1 MKRLLCI
8 ILFLALAGVACGEAA
23 QAPTQ
28 IGTTPTTQAATAP
41 AEQATAQPTQ
51 APTPT
56 GGPYKVGDTVGT
68 ADGFAI
74 TVNKVSTSQG
84 ADYETPPQGDQYL
97 VLDVSVKNI
106 SGQVQQVNPLDFTLI
121 DSTGQH
127 MTWTIVSG
135 LPGVTSYDMTALQP
149 GATDR
154 GSLVYEVPLG
164 KASYQLSFAINQ
176 FSGTQTLWNIHS

>member
-1 MKRLLCI
+1 MYMKKRLLCI
-8 ILFLALAGVACGEAA
+8 LFLALFVAACGEATQA
-23 QAPTQ
+23 PAPTTATTPTAQATTAPTQAPTD
-28 IGTTPTTQAATAP
+28 T
-41 AEQATAQPTQ
+41 
-51 APTPT
+51 PTPT
-56 GGPYKVGDTVGT
+56 GGPHKVGDTVGT
-68 ADGFAI
+68 ADGFDI

-127 MTWTIVSG
+127 MNWTIVSG

>member
-8 ILFLALAGVACGEAA
+8 ILFLALSVAACGETAA
-23 QAPTQ
+23 PITT
-28 IGTTPTTQAATAP
+28 GTTPTAQDTTAP
-41 AEQATAQPTQ
+41 AEQATAQPTN

-68 ADGFAI
+68 ADGFDI
-74 TVNKVSTSQG
+74 TVNSVSTSQG

-127 MTWTIVSG
+127 MNWTIVSG

>member
-1 MKRLLCI
+1 MKK
-8 ILFLALAGVACGEAA
+8 LFVVFALLALALVSCGETATQQTTTSNTPA
-23 QAPTQ
+23 QAT
-28 IGTTPTTQAATAP
+28 TAP
-41 AEQATAQPTQ
+41 AEQATAQPTN

-127 MTWTIVSG
+127 MTWTIVSD

-176 FSGTQTLWNIHS
+176 FSGTQPLWNIHS